1 MRNVSCQDTPALLTP
16 SIHFPHSSGNRESP
30 LPGAAL
36 KHIHSCPTPP
46 VPTDTSA
53 GSVSLCHCHQDSL
66 LCPIS
71 SCTGTW
77 SQPCPSTAE
86 PPQDMAGADRG
97 DNEHISLS
105 ALFYSRGARILSSIL
120 QMGRR
125 QTNEI
130 NPQVTAISV
139 PSVCC

>member
-1 MRNVSCQDTPALLTP
+1 MFLARTHQP
-16 SIHFPHSSGNRESP
+16 SSP
-30 LPGAAL
+30 LPSIPPIPQQTGSL
-36 KHIHSCPTPP
+36 PCQVLHSNTSTAVPLLLCPLTPQLG
-46 VPTDTSA
+46 V
-53 GSVSLCHCHQDSL
+53 CHCHQEDSL

-86 PPQDMAGADRG
+86 PSQDMAGADRG

-105 ALFYSRGARILSSIL
+105 ALFYSGGARILSSIL
-120 QMGRR
+120 QMGRT

-130 NPQVTAISV
+130 NPQVTAIPV
-139 PSVCC
+139 PSLCC